1 MQSNRKADL
10 IDLTAGVAADQYEAS
25 FWQKWRAQLRLV
37 LQKPWLS
44 AGWLKQ
50 SGALF
55 QRFNR
60 IYNHLCQQPRPVR
73 RRLQRQLGA
82 TLAGAALA
90 LALANAPVQ
99 AADFTASDQP
109 TLVTAINN
117 ANDETTNP
125 GPDTITLTDNITLTT
140 IIVTD
145 TIGSADLPLGLPT
158 ISSTVTIEGAGFTIA
173 RDSNITDTFGI
184 LSVAPTSTLTLND
197 ATISGGASL
206 AGAILNLGG
215 VLTVNDSTLTGNFGF
230 IGGAISSKYG
240 TTTINRSTFSN
251 NIAKYGGAIG
261 LLSPPYADDS
271 ATITDSTITGNV
283 SFAGAGG
290 ILSSQPLTI
299 TNTVITQNMAKYGNG
314 GGIANGYQTLPGG
327 PLTIT
332 GSSITDNEAVGTET
346 DGGFGGAI
354 YNHGGSVTLIDS
366 TISGNNSGFS
376 GGGIFNYSSPCGF
389 VAADALASHC
399 RTSQLDETAA
409 SRWQRPDPATA
420 GIRAS
425 ALPAALVDQLAG
437 RGIDAAQVQAWQA
450 AATRFM
456 APSSA
461 RAANV
466 LGDSTVTLI
475 NSTVSNNSAGNNT
488 TTLRTD
494 YDDGGGILNVA
505 GVITLTNSTVSGNQ
519 ALNNTGDFYGIGG
532 GIYNAYSGTL
542 TLNNSTVTGNRAGY
556 GGGAIYNDASATM
569 TIVRSIISGNTA
581 PNCAEIYN
589 YSDGTLTASYTVDA
603 ANLFGQRALTNAQA
617 FTCAFGSFT
626 PGTSDMTATKDGVR
640 PTFLNRIL
648 NTTLA
653 DNGGPTLTHA
663 LVAGSPAFNTGGVSG
678 LTTDQRGTVRPQGP
692 ADDIGAV
699 EMPAA
704 TITIALESN
713 PKLPTNLG
721 FVSTLGGFLLDDPDV
736 DDSDAYTNTR
746 SFSVIP
752 DVYTVRRN
760 NPISWLTTAIACTPS
775 SNTVINLAQRSATLT
790 VAANDAVTCTFTVDR
805 AVQITARAFN
815 DLVRINAGF
824 GLRNASDPWLESW
837 AMSVATNPT
846 TTVASGPTAATAT
859 AGLYQINFPNLPAG
873 DYTVCTVLPDG
884 TWTPTTPTA
893 LDPNFAKY
901 CKAVTL
907 APGQRATVLFGA
919 YQASVLASQ
928 SFTPADALV
937 TDEDSII
944 TLPYDPAED
953 ETVTEEDGLLRAFLP
968 LIKR

>member
-1 MQSNRKADL
+1 M
-10 IDLTAGVAADQYEAS
+10 AADQYEAS

-37 LQKPWLS
+37 LQKPWLA

-50 SGALF
+50 SRALF

-109 TLVTAINN
+109 TLVTAINS

-145 TIGSADLPLGLPT
+145 TIGSTDLPLGLPT

-173 RDSNITDTFGI
+173 RDSNITETFGI

-215 VLTVNDSTLTGNFGF
+215 ALTVNDSTLTGNFGF

-251 NIAKYGGAIG
+251 NLAKYSGAIS
-261 LLSPPYADDS
+261 LLTTPGYDVS
-271 ATITDSTITGNV
+271 ATIVDSTVTNNISMG
-283 SFAGAGG
+283 GAGG
-290 ILSSQPLTI
+290 ILNNQPLTI
-299 TNTVITQNMAKYGNG
+299 TNTVISQNMAKYGNG
-314 GGIANGYQTLPGG
+314 GGIVNGSQTLSGG
-327 PLTIT
+327 TLTIT
-332 GSSITDNEAVGTET
+332 GSSITGNQAVGTET

-354 YNHGGSVTLIDS
+354 YNHGGSITLSDS

-376 GGGIFNYSSPCGF
+376 GGGIFNYSSPCGL
-389 VAADALASHC
+389 VAADALASRC
-399 RTSQLDETAA
+399 RASQLDDTTAA
-409 SRWQRPDPATA
+409 GRWQRLNPASA
-420 GIRAS
+420 GITAS

-450 AATRFM
+450 AAARFI
-456 APSSA
+456 APSAA
-461 RAANV
+461 RAANAV
-466 LGDSTVTLI
+466 GDSSITLI

-488 TTLRTD
+488 TTPRTD
-494 YDDGGGILNVA
+494 FDDGGGIVNIS

-519 ALNNTGDFYGIGG
+519 ALNNRSNFHGIGG

-542 TLNNSTVTGNRAGY
+542 TLNNSTVTGNRAGF

-569 TIVRSIISGNTA
+569 TLVRSIISGNTA
-581 PNCAEIYN
+581 PRCAEIYN
-589 YSDGTLTASYTVDA
+589 YSDGTFTASSTVDA
-603 ANLFGQRALTNAQA
+603 ANLFGQRACTNAKA
-617 FTCAFGSFT
+617 FTCDYGSFT
-626 PGTSDMTATKDGVR
+626 PGASDITATKDGVR

-678 LTTDQRGTVRPQGP
+678 LATDQRGTARPQGI

-699 EMPAA
+699 EMPVA
-704 TITIALESN
+704 TITIALDARPN
-713 PKLPTNLG
+713 LATNLG
-721 FVSTLGGFLLDDPDV
+721 FQGNLGGFILDDPAV
-736 DDSDAYTNTR
+736 DDGDVYTNTR
-746 SFSVIP
+746 TFAVVP
-752 DVYTVRRN
+752 GVYTVRRN
-760 NPISWLTTAIACTPS
+760 NPATWFTTNITCTPS
-775 SNTVINLAQRSATLT
+775 SGAAINLPDRSATLT
-790 VAANDAVTCTFTVDR
+790 LAADEAITCTYTVDR
-805 AVQITARAFN
+805 AVRITARAFN
-815 DLVRINAGF
+815 DIVRNNASF
-824 GLRNASDPWLESW
+824 GLRNANDPWLKDW

-846 TTVASGPTAATAT
+846 NTVASGLTDSTTT

-901 CKAVTL
+901 CKEVTL
-907 APGQRATVLFGA
+907 TPGQHADVRFGA
-919 YQASVLASQ
+919 YQASVVASE
-928 SFTPADALV
+928 SFTPADELI

-953 ETVTEEDGLLRAFLP
+953 ETVTEDDGLLRTFLP
-968 LIKR
+968 LINR